1 MVKNILLPIILQLV
15 GIFVIIAEF
24 VLPSMG
30 LLTLLALI
38 IIGYSLF
45 LVFSTTSFN
54 VGIIFL
60 IVDICIF
67 PILLILGIKILAA
80 SPVTLRKS
88 LDRDNSTLSYSNEHI
103 MIGMI
108 GVALTNLHPSGIA
121 LFNEKRYDVI
131 SRGEFIEKNSPIE
144 IVSIEGNKIIV
155 KKSETSKNT

>member
-54 VGIIFL
+54 IGMIFL

-67 PILLILGIKILAA
+67 PLLLILGIKILAA

-88 LDRDNSTLSYSNEHI
+88 LDRDNTTFSSSNEHL
-103 MIGMI
+103 MIGMRGI
-108 GVALTNLHPSGIA
+108 ALTNLHPSGIA

-155 KKSETSKNT
+155 KKAK